1 MDAKRGM
8 LYGRAGLG
16 MRGKDTGAANALCQK
31 CLKKG
36 HWTYECQGQAVY
48 LQRPS
53 RTQVLANPRLRRP
66 FSTDTPPSLHDDGKQ
81 KKSEPVPKDKKKR
94 SKRKASISS
103 SSSSSSDSDSD
114 SSSSSS
120 SSSSSGS
127 DSESSSDSED
137 DQPSKKKRKGSM

>member
-16 MRGKDTGAANALCQK
+16 SRGKDTGAVNATCQK

-66 FSTDTPPSLHDDGKQ
+66 FSTDTLQSPHDA
-81 KKSEPVPKDKKKR
+81 KDKKREAPVKAKKAR
-94 SKRKASISS
+94 RKASV
-103 SSSSSSDSDSD
+103 

-120 SSSSSGS
+120 SSSSSDSSSSSSSDSSGS
-127 DSESSSDSED
+127 DSDSSSSSDSED
-137 DQPSKKKRKGSM
+137 DRPAKKTRKSSE